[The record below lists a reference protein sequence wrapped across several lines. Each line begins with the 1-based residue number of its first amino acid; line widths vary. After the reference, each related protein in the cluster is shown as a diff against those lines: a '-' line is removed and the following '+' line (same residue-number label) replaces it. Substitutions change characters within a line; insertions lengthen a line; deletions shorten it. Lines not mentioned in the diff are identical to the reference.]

1 MRIAKQTPTLLI
13 VKTNERRLLLTIG
26 AILLLVG
33 LLITIVVRIQPL
45 NQRELHLSSLFYYQ
59 QEGAASFEPEAQ
71 QSSVA
76 DTGFR
81 LAYYV
86 GRLSFTRERPIVALA
101 LVSII
106 AGFIIVVGPSRSE
119 TTTFDKAQQQVMLQ
133 QPGWFF
139 RSKVESHPFQK
150 VSEVRVERDR
160 SNTRKGQNFGVSL
173 VINQS
178 EGIPLSRNYIHY
190 KTVYPLSGSYDY
202 DYESAKN
209 VVEQIQKFMTKA

>member
-1 MRIAKQTPTLLI
+1 MRIAKQTPTRLVI
-13 VKTNERRLLLTIG
+13 KTNEKRLLLAIG

-33 LLITIVVRIQPL
+33 LLITVLVRIQPL
-45 NQRELHLSSLFYYQ
+45 NQRELRLSSIFYQQ

-76 DTGFR
+76 DASFR

-101 LVSII
+101 LVSLI
-106 AGFIIVVGPSRSE
+106 AGFIIVVGPHRGE
-119 TTTFDKAQQQVMLQ
+119 TITFDNSQQHVNLK

-139 RSKVESHPFQK
+139 RSKSEIHLFQK
-150 VSEVRVERDR
+150 ISEVRVERDR
-160 SNTRKGQNFGVSL
+160 SNTRSEQNFGVSL

-178 EGIPLSRNYIHY
+178 EGTPLSKNYVHY
-190 KTVYPLSGSYDY
+190 KTVHPLSESNQY
-202 DYESAKN
+202 DYENARN
-209 VVEQIQKFMTKA
+209 MVEQIQKFMAFS

>member
-1 MRIAKQTPTLLI
+1 MRIAKQTPTTLI
-13 VKTNERRLLLTIG
+13 IKTNEKRLLLTIG
-26 AILLLVG
+26 VILLLVG
-33 LLITIVVRIQPL
+33 LLITVLVRIQPL
-45 NQRELHLSSLFYYQ
+45 NQSELHLSSLFYYQ
-59 QEGAASFEPEAQ
+59 QEGAASFDPEAQ

-101 LVSII
+101 LISII
-106 AGFIIVVGPSRSE
+106 AGFIIVVGPYRGE
-119 TTTFDKAQQQVMLQ
+119 TTTFDKAQQQVQLK

-139 RSKVESHPFQK
+139 RYENQTHPLQK

-160 SNTRKGQNFGVSL
+160 SNTRRKQNFGVSL
-173 VINQS
+173 VISQS
-178 EGIPLSRNYIHY
+178 EGTPLSRNYIHY
-190 KTVYPLSGSYDY
+190 KTVYPLSESNQY

-209 VVEQIQKFMTKA
+209 LVEQIQKFMAKT